1 MSPHSPP
8 QLMASPPSS
17 LSPPLTP
24 SASAAAMTNNISQL
38 FGLTNAYFLS
48 NLEMAKVQ
56 FCRQIYG
63 KGRGWGKYS
72 FQYWV
77 RRPLVLKVS

>member
-1 MSPHSPP
+1 MTSPP
-8 QLMASPPSS
+8 SAASS

-24 SASAAAMTNNISQL
+24 SAASSTASAAMTNNISQL

-56 FCRQIYG
+56 SCKEI
-63 KGRGWGKYS
+63 
-72 FQYWV
+72 
-77 RRPLVLKVS
+77 LVETINHHR

>member
-8 QLMASPPSS
+8 QMTSPPSAASS

-24 SASAAAMTNNISQL
+24 SAASSTASATMTNNISQL

-48 NLEMAKVQ
+48 NLELAKVHICKQ
-56 FCRQIYG
+56 VYEKLRHIGSIQSAYE
-63 KGRGWGKYS
+63 
-72 FQYWV
+72 
-77 RRPLVLKVS
+77 

>member
-1 MSPHSPP
+1 MSPHSP
-8 QLMASPPSS
+8 QMTSPPSAASS

-24 SASAAAMTNNISQL
+24 SAASSTASAAMTNNISQL

-56 FCRQIYG
+56 LC
-63 KGRGWGKYS
+63 K
-72 FQYWV
+72 
-77 RRPLVLKVS
+77 